1 MKEIK
6 LLILT
11 AICMTSSDTFA
22 QDLIVKKDGSVIQAK
37 VTKVGTSEV
46 EYKKWSNQ
54 DGPQY
59 SIEIAAILAINY
71 KNGDKETFDNVSASR
86 NNQAAKTQ
94 TEGQQ
99 NVIQIQT
106 EDLSHEVKV
115 ANEEMIAKLNE
126 PVELLINE
134 KDKKDIGKKEVSSA
148 IACFGVSPK
157 SVLCDDNISIMIE
170 TGELYKETSKR
181 PAEWQ
186 NGGLYSRDRNWGS
199 KAKYI
204 INPAIRFHIYNNSNQ
219 TLYIDLANTFYV
231 NMGKSQTFYIPSS
244 TTTSK
249 TSSGGAGVN
258 LSAVTGALGI
268 GGAAGTLANGIN
280 VGGGSSS
287 TTTNTIYSQRII
299 ALAPK
304 SITTLAPKYFFG
316 ETTSWQDQS
325 PTDGISYG
333 LWRNYSY
340 LRYVTINFS
349 SKSEKGAMM
358 FGDHYTYNEDKSP
371 IQFSFYLSYSKE
383 ETGANTITL
392 PSTFYLK
399 DLIGRDGAY
408 DKLTNDST
416 LCFGFSVTNNNS
428 TSFPRF

>member
-6 LLILT
+6 TIILT
-11 AICMTSSDTFA
+11 AICMTSSYTFA

-46 EYKKWSNQ
+46 EYKKWSNP

-59 SIEIAAILAINY
+59 SITIADILAINY

-99 NVIQIQT
+99 NVIQIQS
-106 EDLSHEVKV
+106 EDLSHEAKV
-115 ANEEMIAKLNE
+115 ANDEMIAKLNE

-134 KDKKDIGKKEVSSA
+134 KDKKDIGKKEVKSA
-148 IACFGVSPK
+148 IACFGASPK
-157 SVLCDDNISIMIE
+157 SVLCDGNIAIMVE

-181 PAEWQ
+181 PAEWIHEALSSSFW
-186 NGGLYSRDRNWGS
+186 N
-199 KAKYI
+199 AKYV

-231 NMGKSQTFYIPSS
+231 NMGNSQTYYIPSS

-258 LSAVTGALGI
+258 LGAVTGALGI

-316 ETTSWQDQS
+316 ETTSWQP
-325 PTDGISYG
+325 PTDGISYY
-333 LWRNYSY
+333 LWHNYTY

-399 DLIGRDGAY
+399 DLIGRNGAN

-416 LCFGFSVTNNNS
+416 LCFGFRVTNNNS

>member
-1 MKEIK
+1 
-6 LLILT
+6 
-11 AICMTSSDTFA
+11 
-22 QDLIVKKDGSVIQAK
+22 
-37 VTKVGTSEV
+37 
-46 EYKKWSNQ
+46 
-54 DGPQY
+54 
-59 SIEIAAILAINY
+59 
-71 KNGDKETFDNVSASR
+71 
-86 NNQAAKTQ
+86 
-94 TEGQQ
+94 
-99 NVIQIQT
+99 
-106 EDLSHEVKV
+106 
-115 ANEEMIAKLNE
+115 MIAKLNE
-126 PVELLINE
+126 PVEILINE

-157 SVLCDDNISIMIE
+157 SVLCDGNIAIMVE
-170 TGELYKETSKR
+170 VGELYKETSKR
-181 PAEWQ
+181 PAEWI
-186 NGGLYSRDRNWGS
+186 NGGLSSRDKNWGL
-199 KAKYI
+199 KTKYI

-231 NMGKSQTFYIPSS
+231 NMGKSQTYYIPSS

-258 LSAVTGALGI
+258 LGAVTGMLGI

-304 SITTLAPKYFFG
+304 SLTTLAPKYFFG
-316 ETTSWQDQS
+316 ETSWQS
-325 PTDGISYG
+325 TNGIRYD
-333 LWRNYSY
+333 LWQNYTY

-358 FGDHYTYNEDKSP
+358 LGDHYTYNEDKSP

-383 ETGANTITL
+383 ETCANTITL

-399 DLIGRDGAY
+399 DLIGRNGAN
-408 DKLTNDST
+408 DKPTNTT
-416 LCFGFSVTNNNS
+416 LCFGFSVTNNNG

>member
-1 MKEIK
+1 MKVVK
-6 LLILT
+6 LIALT
-11 AICMTSSDTFA
+11 AICMTSSYTFA

-86 NNQAAKTQ
+86 NSQAAKTQ

-106 EDLSHEVKV
+106 EDLSHETKV
-115 ANEEMIAKLNE
+115 ANDEMIAKLNE

-157 SVLCDDNISIMIE
+157 SVLCDGNIAIMVE
-170 TGELYKETSKR
+170 VGELYKETSKR
-181 PAEWQ
+181 PAEWI
-186 NGGLYSRDRNWGS
+186 NGGLSSRDKNWGL
-199 KAKYI
+199 KTKYI

-231 NMGKSQTFYIPSS
+231 NMGKSQTYYIPSS

-258 LSAVTGALGI
+258 LGAVTGMLGI

-304 SITTLAPKYFFG
+304 SLTTLAPKYFFG
-316 ETTSWQDQS
+316 ETSWQS
-325 PTDGISYG
+325 TNGIRYD
-333 LWRNYSY
+333 LWQNYTY

-358 FGDHYTYNEDKSP
+358 LGDHYTYNEDKSP

-383 ETGANTITL
+383 ETCANTITL

-399 DLIGRDGAY
+399 DLIGRNGAN
-408 DKLTNDST
+408 DKPTSTT
-416 LCFGFSVTNNNS
+416 LCFGFSVTNNNG

>member
-1 MKEIK
+1 MKVVK
-6 LLILT
+6 LIALT
-11 AICMTSSDTFA
+11 AICMTSSYTFA

-37 VTKVGTSEV
+37 VTKVGTSNV

-59 SIEIAAILAINY
+59 SIEITDILAINY
-71 KNGDKETFDNVSASR
+71 KNGDKETFDNVSTSR

-115 ANEEMIAKLNE
+115 ANDEMIAKLNE

-134 KDKKDIGKKEVSSA
+134 KDKKDIGKKEVKSA
-148 IACFGVSPK
+148 IACFGASPK
-157 SVLCDDNISIMIE
+157 SVLCDGNIAIMVE

-181 PAEWQ
+181 PAEWIHE
-186 NGGLYSRDRNWGS
+186 GLNSRNKDWGTQT
-199 KAKYI
+199 KYI

-231 NMGKSQTFYIPSS
+231 NFAKSQTYYIPSS

-258 LSAVTGALGI
+258 LGAVTGALGI

-316 ETTSWQDQS
+316 ETTSWQP
-325 PTDGISYG
+325 PTDGIRYD
-333 LWRNYSY
+333 LWHNYTY
-340 LRYVTINFS
+340 LRYVTINCS

-358 FGDHYTYNEDKSP
+358 LGDHYTYNEDKSP
-371 IQFSFYLSYSKE
+371 IKFSFYLSYSKE
-383 ETGANTITL
+383 ETGANIITL

-399 DLIGRDGAY
+399 DLIGRNGAY
-408 DKLTNDST
+408 DKLTNNTS
-416 LCFGFSVTNNNS
+416 LCFGFSVTNNNC

>member
-1 MKEIK
+1 MKVVK
-6 LLILT
+6 LMALT
-11 AICMTSSDTFA
+11 AICMTSSYTFA

-59 SIEIAAILAINY
+59 SIEIAGILAINY

-86 NNQAAKTQ
+86 NSQAAKTQ

-106 EDLSHEVKV
+106 GDLSHEAKV
-115 ANEEMIAKLNE
+115 ANDEMLAKLNE

-134 KDKKDIGKKEVSSA
+134 KDKKDIGKKEVKSA
-148 IACFGVSPK
+148 IACFGASPK
-157 SVLCDDNISIMIE
+157 SVLCDGNIAIMVE

-181 PAEWQ
+181 PAEWKD
-186 NGGLYSRDRNWGS
+186 GGLYSRDKNWGLRT
-199 KAKYI
+199 KYI
-204 INPAIRFHIYNNSNQ
+204 INPAIRFHVYNNSNQ
-219 TLYIDLANTFYV
+219 TLYVDLANTFYV

-249 TSSGGAGVN
+249 TSSGGVGVN
-258 LSAVTGALGI
+258 LGAVTGALGI

-304 SITTLAPKYFFG
+304 TITTLAPKYFFG
-316 ETTSWQDQS
+316 ETTSWQP
-325 PTDGISYG
+325 PTDGIRYD
-333 LWRNYSY
+333 LWQNYTY
-340 LRYVTINFS
+340 LRYVTINCS

-399 DLIGRDGAY
+399 DLIGRNGAY

-416 LCFGFSVTNNNS
+416 LCFGFSVTNNNV

>member
-6 LLILT
+6 IIILT
-11 AICMTSSDTFA
+11 AICMTSSYTFA

-46 EYKKWSNQ
+46 EYKKWSNP

-59 SIEIAAILAINY
+59 SITIADILAINY

-86 NNQAAKTQ
+86 NSQAAKTQ

-106 EDLSHEVKV
+106 EDLSHETKV
-115 ANEEMIAKLNE
+115 ANDEMIAKLNE

-148 IACFGVSPK
+148 IACFGASPK
-157 SVLCDDNISIMIE
+157 SVLCDGNIAIMVE

-181 PAEWQ
+181 PAEWI
-186 NGGLYSRDRNWGS
+186 NGGLSSRNRNLGS
-199 KAKYI
+199 QAKYV
-204 INPAIRFHIYNNSNQ
+204 INPAIRFHVYNNSNQ

-231 NMGKSQTFYIPSS
+231 NMGNSQTYYVPSS

-258 LSAVTGALGI
+258 LGAVTGALGI

-316 ETTSWQDQS
+316 ETTSWQP
-325 PTDGISYG
+325 PTDGIRYD
-333 LWRNYSY
+333 LWQNYTY

-383 ETGANTITL
+383 ETCANTITL

-399 DLIGRDGAY
+399 DLIGRNGAN
-408 DKLTNDST
+408 DKPTNTT
-416 LCFGFSVTNNNS
+416 LCFGFSVTNNNG

>member
-1 MKEIK
+1 MKVVK
-6 LLILT
+6 LIALT
-11 AICMTSSDTFA
+11 AICMTSSYTFA

-46 EYKKWSNQ
+46 EYKKWSNL

-59 SIEIAAILAINY
+59 SIEIGDILAINY

-94 TEGQQ
+94 TDGQQ
-99 NVIQIQT
+99 NVIQIQS

-115 ANEEMIAKLNE
+115 ANDEMIAKLNE

-134 KDKKDIGKKEVSSA
+134 KDKKDIGKKEVKSA
-148 IACFGVSPK
+148 IACFGASPK
-157 SVLCDDNISIMIE
+157 SVLCDGNIAIAVE
-170 TGELYKETSKR
+170 TGELYKMSSKR
-181 PAEWQ
+181 PAEWL
-186 NGGLYSRDRNWGS
+186 NGALSSRVWN
-199 KAKYI
+199 AKYV

-231 NMGKSQTFYIPSS
+231 NMGNSQTFYIPSS

-258 LSAVTGALGI
+258 LGAVTGALGI

-333 LWRNYSY
+333 LWHNYSY
-340 LRYVTINFS
+340 LRSVTINFS

-399 DLIGRDGAY
+399 DLIGRDGAN

-416 LCFGFSVTNNNS
+416 LCFGFRVTNNNS

>member
-6 LLILT
+6 IIILT
-11 AICMTSSDTFA
+11 AICMTSSYTFA

-46 EYKKWSNQ
+46 EYKKWSNP

-59 SIEIAAILAINY
+59 SITIADILAINY

-99 NVIQIQT
+99 NVIQIQS
-106 EDLSHEVKV
+106 EDLSHEAKV
-115 ANEEMIAKLNE
+115 ANDEMIAKLNE
-126 PVELLINE
+126 PVELLIKE
-134 KDKKDIGKKEVSSA
+134 KDKKDIGKKEVKSA
-148 IACFGVSPK
+148 IACFGASPK
-157 SVLCDDNISIMIE
+157 SVLCDGNIAITVE
-170 TGELYKETSKR
+170 TGELYERSSKR
-181 PAEWQ
+181 PAEWL
-186 NGGLYSRDRNWGS
+186 NGALSSRILNT
-199 KAKYI
+199 KNA
-204 INPAIRFHIYNNSNQ
+204 INPAIRFHIYNSSNQ

-231 NMGKSQTFYIPSS
+231 NMGNSQTFYIPSS

-258 LSAVTGALGI
+258 LGAVTGALGI

-316 ETTSWQDQS
+316 ETTSWQP
-325 PTDGISYG
+325 PTDGIRYD
-333 LWRNYSY
+333 LWQNYTY

-399 DLIGRDGAY
+399 DLIGRNGANY
-408 DKLTNDST
+408 KLTNDST
-416 LCFGFSVTNNNS
+416 LCFGFRVTNNNS

>member
-6 LLILT
+6 TIILT
-11 AICMTSSDTFA
+11 AICMTSSYTFA

-37 VTKVGTSEV
+37 VIKVGTSEV
-46 EYKKWSNQ
+46 EYKKWSNP

-59 SIEIAAILAINY
+59 SITIADILAINY

-115 ANEEMIAKLNE
+115 ANDEMIAKLNE

-134 KDKKDIGKKEVSSA
+134 KDKKDIGKKEVKSA
-148 IACFGVSPK
+148 IACFGASPK
-157 SVLCDDNISIMIE
+157 SVLCDGNIAIMVE
-170 TGELYKETSKR
+170 TGVLYKETSKR
-181 PAEWQ
+181 PAKWLNEALSSSFW
-186 NGGLYSRDRNWGS
+186 N
-199 KAKYI
+199 AKYV

-231 NMGKSQTFYIPSS
+231 NMGNSQTYYIPSS

-258 LSAVTGALGI
+258 LGAVTGALGI

-304 SITTLAPKYFFG
+304 SVTTLAPKYFFG
-316 ETTSWQDQS
+316 ETTSWQP
-325 PTDGISYG
+325 PTDGISYY
-333 LWRNYSY
+333 LWHNYTY

-399 DLIGRDGAY
+399 DLIGRNGAN

-416 LCFGFSVTNNNS
+416 LCFGFRVTNNNS

>member
-6 LLILT
+6 IIILT
-11 AICMTSSDTFA
+11 AICMTSSYTFA

-46 EYKKWSNQ
+46 EYKKWSNP

-59 SIEIAAILAINY
+59 SITIADILAINY

-86 NNQAAKTQ
+86 NNQAAKAQ

-99 NVIQIQT
+99 NVIQIQS
-106 EDLSHEVKV
+106 EDLSHEAKV
-115 ANEEMIAKLNE
+115 ANDEMIAKLNE
-126 PVELLINE
+126 PVELLIKE
-134 KDKKDIGKKEVSSA
+134 KDKKDIGKKEVKSA
-148 IACFGVSPK
+148 IACFGASPK
-157 SVLCDDNISIMIE
+157 SVLCDGNIAITVE
-170 TGELYKETSKR
+170 TGELYERSSKR
-181 PAEWQ
+181 PVEWL
-186 NGGLYSRDRNWGS
+186 NGALSSRILD
-199 KAKYI
+199 AKYV
-204 INPAIRFHIYNNSNQ
+204 INPAIRFHIYNSSNQ

-231 NMGKSQTFYIPSS
+231 NMGNSQTFYIPSS

-258 LSAVTGALGI
+258 LGAVTGALGI

-316 ETTSWQDQS
+316 ETTSWQP
-325 PTDGISYG
+325 PTDGIRYG
-333 LWRNYSY
+333 LWHNYSY
-340 LRYVTINFS
+340 LRSVTINFS

-399 DLIGRDGAY
+399 DLIGRDGAN

-416 LCFGFSVTNNNS
+416 LCFGFRVTNNNS

>member
-6 LLILT
+6 TIILT
-11 AICMTSSDTFA
+11 AICMTSSYTFA

-46 EYKKWSNQ
+46 EYKKWSNP

-59 SIEIAAILAINY
+59 SITIADILAINY

-99 NVIQIQT
+99 NVIQIQS
-106 EDLSHEVKV
+106 EDLSHEAKV
-115 ANEEMIAKLNE
+115 ANDEMIAKLNE
-126 PVELLINE
+126 PVELLIKE
-134 KDKKDIGKKEVSSA
+134 KDKKDIGKKEVKSA
-148 IACFGVSPK
+148 IACFGASPK
-157 SVLCDDNISIMIE
+157 SVLCDGNIAITVE
-170 TGELYKETSKR
+170 TGELYERSSKR
-181 PAEWQ
+181 PAEWL
-186 NGGLYSRDRNWGS
+186 NGALSSRILNT
-199 KAKYI
+199 KNA
-204 INPAIRFHIYNNSNQ
+204 INPAIRFHIYNSSNQ

-231 NMGKSQTFYIPSS
+231 NMGNSQTFYIPSS

-258 LSAVTGALGI
+258 LGAVTGALGI

-316 ETTSWQDQS
+316 ETTSWQP
-325 PTDGISYG
+325 PTDGIRYD
-333 LWRNYSY
+333 LWQNYTY

-399 DLIGRDGAY
+399 DLIGRNGANY
-408 DKLTNDST
+408 KLTNDST
-416 LCFGFSVTNNNS
+416 LCFGFSVTNKNS